1 MIQTAFLGD
10 VVLATALQRRLAESF
25 PDAEIHWLVRPD
37 AEAIVAPMVPA
48 GRVLVYAKRGE
59 ERGIAGFL
67 RMSALLAERQFDAA
81 LAVQRSFRTAALL
94 RHAGIPIRI
103 GFAGAGGSFFY
114 TDRVAYRGGHARD
127 RMLGLVEGLGLAA
140 ANPPSPYLKVDPA
153 ARQAVGERLASQGID
168 AEARL
173 VVLAPGSAWATKQ
186 WPARYFGAVAARLL
200 CCGYDRAI
208 IIGGPGDRS
217 LALEVAQAAADVS
230 AKVVD
235 WTGLTTTAEMVA
247 VIDRAAL
254 CLANDSGPGHVSGA
268 VGTPLVSIFGP
279 TTPSMGFAPLG
290 SSVVLV
296 GREDLGCRPCS
307 RHGTARCPIA
317 THACMEDL
325 APEVVLR
332 AVESL
337 GAWPAGGAG

>member
-1 MIQTAFLGD
+1 LIQTAFLGD
-10 VVLATALQRRLAESF
+10 VVLATALQRRVADSL

-37 AEAIVAPMVPA
+37 AEAIVAPLVLP
-48 GRVLVYAKRGE
+48 GHVLVYAKRGE
-59 ERGIAGFL
+59 EKGLAGFF
-67 RMSALLAERQFDAA
+67 RMSAVLAERQFDAA

-94 RHAGIPIRI
+94 WHAGIPTRV
-103 GFAGAGGSFFY
+103 GFSGAGGSFFY
-114 TDRVAYRGGHARD
+114 TDRVAYRGEHARD
-127 RMLGLVEGLGLAA
+127 RMLRLVEGIGLAA
-140 ANPPSPYLKVDPA
+140 ADPPLPYLAVDPA
-153 ARQAVGERLASQGID
+153 AKQAVGERLAGEGVA

-186 WPARYFGAVAARLL
+186 WPARYFGAVASELL
-200 CCGYDRAI
+200 SCGYDRAI
-208 IIGGPGDRS
+208 VIGGPGDRS
-217 LALEVAQAAADVS
+217 LAGEVASAAGDLSGSVL
-230 AKVVD
+230 D

-268 VGTPLVSIFGP
+268 VDTPLVSIFGP
-279 TTPSMGFAPLG
+279 TTPEMGFAPLG

-307 RHGTARCPIA
+307 RHGSARCPIS

-325 APEVVLR
+325 APEFVLR

-337 GAWPAGGAG
+337 NV